1 MDDILHHLPEFFGN
15 HTLLVM
21 IFVVLLLALIGGE
34 VARLFRGYREVT
46 PAALTLLINRE
57 NALVV
62 DLSSTQDFD
71 KGHIPSARNVQ
82 MSQFDPENKE
92 LAKAKAIA
100 DRGVLQD
107 RHDLDKGRS
116 TPGQG
121 RLQAGVLA
129 RRRPRRMACGRSADG
144 ARQIAPADSIPQGE
158 RLFHLEIQACARIKV
173 CMPPRG
179 VG

>member
-21 IFVVLLLALIGGE
+21 IFVGLLLALVGSE

-71 KGHIPSARNVQ
+71 KGHIPSARSVQ

-92 LAKAKAIA
+92 LAKAKELPIA
-100 DRGVLQD
+100 VYCKTGTTSAQAAARLVKAGFKQVYWLGGGLAAWRAADLPTTRG
-107 RHDLDKGRS
+107 K
-116 TPGQG
+116 
-121 RLQAGVLA
+121 
-129 RRRPRRMACGRSADG
+129 
-144 ARQIAPADSIPQGE
+144 
-158 RLFHLEIQACARIKV
+158 
-173 CMPPRG
+173 
-179 VG
+179 